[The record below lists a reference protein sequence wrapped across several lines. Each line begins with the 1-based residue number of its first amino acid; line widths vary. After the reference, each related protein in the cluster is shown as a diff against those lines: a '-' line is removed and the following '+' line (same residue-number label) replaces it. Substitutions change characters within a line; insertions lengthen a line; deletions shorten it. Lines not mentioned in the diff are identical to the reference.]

1 MKKLLTIAA
10 LMGVASLSYG
20 QGSVNFSAGASA
32 STRIATNSVA
42 GGATTGQISGAGNYY
57 FALFVAPSTT
67 GTNYSLSA
75 SLDPTLSGFTFFG
88 AYGTNTASVGRFTGN
103 PTTDDV
109 AVPGYGAG
117 TSADF
122 VVVGWQANIGT
133 DWNSFRTWYNNGS
146 PNDASHGSVVW
157 AGHSFVAEG
166 VQLGGGLIPPGTIF
180 GAGTGQVPGFT
191 LGAINVPE
199 PSTIALAGLGAAA
212 VVIFRR
218 RKA

>member
-1 MKKLLTIAA
+1 MKTVIAIALSIAA
-10 LMGVASLSYG
+10 VCASHG
-20 QGSVNFSAGASA
+20 QGTVNFSAGASA
-32 STRIATNSVA
+32 STRIVTNNFS
-42 GGATTGQISGAGNYY
+42 GGPITGQISGAGNYY

-88 AYGTNTASVGRFTGN
+88 AYGTNTAAPGRFTGN

-122 VVVGWQANIGT
+122 VVVGWSANIGA
-133 DWNSFRTWYNNGS
+133 DWNSFRTWWNNGS
-146 PNDASHGSVVW
+146 PSDTSHGSFVW

-180 GAGTGQVPGFT
+180 GAGTGQIPGFG
-191 LGAINVPE
+191 LYMIPE
-199 PSTIALAGLGAAA
+199 PSIPTLVG
-212 VVIFRR
+212 VVITAVIMFRR
-218 RKA
+218 PQPK